1 MSALIEA
8 CDLSVA
14 VPGGGIWDAMRR
26 RPRAN
31 ILTAVDLVVE
41 KGTTVAVV
49 GESGAGKST
58 LARTLLGLMRPSAGS
73 VRFKGRELA
82 PGAVLKDLR
91 RHVRFL
97 FQNPRGSLNPRMR
110 VGELVAEPIRIHEPR
125 HRDPEGE
132 VARLLEAVGLPA
144 RYAARHPH
152 ELSGGQAGRV
162 CVARA
167 LAVRPELIVA
177 DEPTAGF
184 DVSVQAEILNLLAD
198 LQKDFGLTY
207 LIITHDLGI
216 VRHFSD
222 RLAVL
227 YRGRVVETG
236 ATHVVFAQP
245 AHAYTKTLLEAF
257 KAH

>member
-1 MSALIEA
+1 MSAVIEA
-8 CDLSVA
+8 RGLCVA
-14 VPGGGIWDAMRR
+14 VPGSGLWDTMWR

-31 ILTAVDLVVE
+31 ILTDVDLAVQ

-58 LARTLLGLMRPSAGS
+58 LARTLMGLMKPSAGS
-73 VRFKGRELA
+73 VRFHGRELA
-82 PGAVLKDLR
+82 PGLVLENLR

-97 FQNPRGSLNPRMR
+97 FQNPRGSLNPRMQL
-110 VGELVAEPIRIHEPR
+110 GELVAEPIRIHEPHR
-125 HRDPEGE
+125 RDPQGE
-132 VARLLEAVGLPA
+132 VARLLEAVGLPSRFA
-144 RYAARHPH
+144 TRYPH

-222 RLAVL
+222 SLAVL

-236 ATHVVFAQP
+236 ATQAVFSQP

>member
-14 VPGGGIWDAMRR
+14 VPGGGLWNAMLR
-26 RPRAN
+26 RPRAQ
-31 ILTAVDLVVE
+31 ILADVDLAVE
-41 KGTTVAVV
+41 TGTTMAVV

-58 LARTLLGLMRPSAGS
+58 LARTLLGLMKPSAGS
-73 VRFKGRELA
+73 VRFKGRALG

-110 VGELVAEPIRIHEPR
+110 VAALVAEPIRIHEPR
-125 HRDPEGE
+125 HADPQRE
-132 VARLLEAVGLPA
+132 VARLLEAVGLAPRFAA
-144 RYAARHPH
+144 RYPH

-227 YRGRVVETG
+227 YRGRIVETG
-236 ATHVVFAQP
+236 PTQAVFAEP
-245 AHAYTKTLLEAF
+245 AHAYTKTLLNAF
-257 KAH
+257 RPH